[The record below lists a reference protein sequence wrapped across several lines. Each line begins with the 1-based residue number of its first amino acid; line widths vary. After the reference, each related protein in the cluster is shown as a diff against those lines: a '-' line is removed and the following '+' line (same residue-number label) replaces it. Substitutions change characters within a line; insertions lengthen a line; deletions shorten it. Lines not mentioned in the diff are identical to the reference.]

1 MERKKVPDLLL
12 FFSVLILVGFGIVM
26 VYSASSIVANADYGD
41 SLFFLRR
48 QLFSVTLGLIA
59 MFITMHIDYHIYKKL
74 ARLALLVAVGGLVIV
89 LIPGVGRIG
98 GGARRWINLAG
109 LPVQPSEIT
118 KITII
123 IYLSFYLTEKKE
135 KLHSFLRGTLPVL
148 LIIGLIFFLILEEPD
163 LGTAVTIA
171 GTMMLML
178 FAGGIPLKQLITLGL
193 GAIPA
198 VFYFIWSEPYRKER
212 LLAFLNPEKDPLDT
226 GYHIIQSLYAL
237 GSGGLFGVG
246 LGQSRQKFFYLPAP
260 STDFVFAILGEEL
273 GYLGTLAV
281 VILFFIFTWRGLKTA
296 LSAPDSFGTLLAVGL
311 TCMVTIQAIIN
322 IGVVTGSMP
331 VTGITLPFISYG
343 GSSLVIMLV
352 GVGILLNIS
361 RQSLARD

>member
-1 MERKKVPDLLL
+1 MEKRKVPDFLL
-12 FFSVLILVGFGIVM
+12 FISVLTLLGFGIVM
-26 VYSASSIVANADYGD
+26 VYSASSIRASAAYGD

-48 QLFSVTLGLIA
+48 QLFSVTLGLVA
-59 MFITMHIDYHIYKKL
+59 MFITMNIDYHVYKRF
-74 ARLALLVAVGGLVIV
+74 ARLALLVAIGGLVLV
-89 LIPGVGRIG
+89 LIPGLGRAA
-98 GGARRWINLAG
+98 GGAQRWIILGG

-118 KITII
+118 KICIV
-123 IYLSFYLTEKKE
+123 IYLAFYLSTKQE
-135 KLHSFLRGTLPVL
+135 KLKSFFRGTLPVL
-148 LIIGLIFFLILEEPD
+148 LIMGIIFFLIIKEPD
-163 LGTAVTIA
+163 LGTSVTIA

-178 FAGGIPLKQLITLGL
+178 FAGGAPLKYLISLGL
-193 GAIPA
+193 AGIPV
-198 VFYFIWSEPYRKER
+198 VFYFIWAEPYRRER

-273 GYLGTLAV
+273 GFLGTFAV
-281 VILFFIFTWRGLKTA
+281 VVLFFIFTWRGLKVA
-296 LSAPDSFGTLLAVGL
+296 LTAPDSFGMLLAVGL

-343 GSSLVIMLV
+343 GSSLLIVLT
-352 GVGILLNIS
+352 GVGILMNIS
-361 RQSLARD
+361 RQVLE